1 VFFLTTICPSSQKLS
16 KAKCCTKDNKNI
28 KNIYPKLDNK
38 SVWLYTN
45 GIVNNKEIQ
54 MFQVQHYGM
63 FTEYGNRVID
73 GLVIAAKELN
83 WSVAQVTEMMEDIS
97 TMRGLHEANDTMV
110 REMVYN
116 AVFG

>member
-1 VFFLTTICPSSQKLS
+1 LS
-16 KAKCCTKDNKNI
+16 KAKCYTKDNKNT
-28 KNIYPKLDNK
+28 KNLYPKLDNK
-38 SVWLYTN
+38 SVWRYTN

-54 MFQVQHYGM
+54 MFQVTHYGM

-73 GLVIAAKELN
+73 GVVIAAKALG
-83 WSVAQVTEMMEDIS
+83 WSPVEVRDIMDDIS
-97 TMRGLHEANDTMV
+97 TVRGLHEASDTAV